1 MDIQTRVREMMEFAR
16 SIPESR
22 IFSESQLSNLV
33 YDVVKKGGTQHMEKI
48 STEIT
53 RLYYNMY

>member
-1 MDIQTRVREMMEFAR
+1 METIVREMTEFAKTV
-16 SIPESR
+16 PESR
-22 IFSESQLSNLV
+22 IFSESQLTNLV